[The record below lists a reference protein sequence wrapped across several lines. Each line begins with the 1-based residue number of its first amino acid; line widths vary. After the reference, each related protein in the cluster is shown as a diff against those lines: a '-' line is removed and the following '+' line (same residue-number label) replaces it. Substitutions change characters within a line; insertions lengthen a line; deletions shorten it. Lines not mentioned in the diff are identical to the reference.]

1 LKPHFSSERWGFC
14 LSTQIKEP
22 YMANAKDRE
31 IGFRHGET
39 GVVLMLNKKERIL
52 VKEVLSKTFSSK
64 EAKEVIKRKFG
75 EEYIEIGYRL
85 LKILSGSKL

>member
-1 LKPHFSSERWGFC
+1 M
-14 LSTQIKEP
+14 T
-22 YMANAKDRE
+22 NAKDGE

-64 EAKEVIKRKFG
+64 EAKEVIKKKFG

-85 LKILSGSKL
+85 LKILSGSKF